1 MSPRLIVLNGPPAVG
16 KSTLAGRYADQH
28 PPALALDID
37 KVRALIGGWRE
48 DPSGAGLAA
57 RELAIAAA
65 RAHLEAGH
73 DVVIPQLLG
82 RWEFLDRLEA
92 LARESGASFH
102 EIVLWDTK
110 DEILRRFAQRP
121 PGPEHP
127 EATPAEIAGLYDRL
141 ASRLETRSRAD
152 VVRVSAGRVDDAYR
166 AFLSCL
172 D

>member
-1 MSPRLIVLNGPPAVG
+1 M
-16 KSTLAGRYADQH
+16 
-28 PPALALDID
+28 
-37 KVRALIGGWRE
+37 RALIGGWRE

-73 DVVIPQLLG
+73 DVVVPQLLG
-82 RWEFLDRLEA
+82 RVDFLDRLAA
-92 LARESGASFH
+92 LADETGAAFH

-110 DEILRRFAQRP
+110 DEILRRFAERP

-127 EATPAEIAGLYDRL
+127 DAGHPDAEHPDTAPAEIAGLYDRL
-141 ASRLETRSRAD
+141 ASLLETRSRAD

>member
-1 MSPRLIVLNGPPAVG
+1 M
-16 KSTLAGRYADQH
+16 
-28 PPALALDID
+28 
-37 KVRALIGGWRE
+37 RALIGGWRD

-65 RAHLEAGH
+65 RAHLGAGL

-92 LARESGASFH
+92 LAKETGASFH

-110 DEILRRFAQRP
+110 DEILRRFAERP

-127 EATPAEIAGLYDRL
+127 DTGHPDTGHPDTAPAEIAALYDRL
-141 ASRLETRSRAD
+141 ASLLETRSHAD
-152 VVRVSAGRVDDAYR
+152 VVPVSAGRVDDAYR

>member
-1 MSPRLIVLNGPPAVG
+1 
-16 KSTLAGRYADQH
+16 
-28 PPALALDID
+28 
-37 KVRALIGGWRE
+37 VRALIGGWRD
-48 DPSGAGLAA
+48 DPSAAGFAA

-65 RAHLEAGH
+65 RAHLEAGL

-92 LARESGASFH
+92 LAKETGASFH

-110 DEILRRFAQRP
+110 DEILRRFAERP

-127 EATPAEIAGLYDRL
+127 DTEHPDTGHPDAGPAEIAALYDRL
-141 ASRLETRSRAD
+141 ASLLETRSRAD
-152 VVRVSAGRVDDAYR
+152 VVPVSAGRVDDAYR

>member
-1 MSPRLIVLNGPPAVG
+1 
-16 KSTLAGRYADQH
+16 
-28 PPALALDID
+28 
-37 KVRALIGGWRE
+37 VRALIGGWRD
-48 DPSGAGLAA
+48 DPSAAGLAA

-65 RAHLEAGH
+65 RAHLEAGL

-82 RWEFLDRLEA
+82 RWEFLDRLEV
-92 LARESGASFH
+92 LAKETGASFH

-110 DEILRRFAQRP
+110 DEILRRFAERP

-127 EATPAEIAGLYDRL
+127 DTGHPDAGPAEIAALYDRL
-141 ASRLETRSRAD
+141 ASLLETRSRAD
-152 VVRVSAGRVDDAYR
+152 VVPVSAGRVDDAYR

>member
-1 MSPRLIVLNGPPAVG
+1 MVLNGPPAVG
-16 KSTLAGRYADQH
+16 KSTLAGRYADEH
-28 PPALALDID
+28 RPALALDID

-57 RELAIAAA
+57 RELAVAAA

-73 DVVIPQLLG
+73 DVVVPQLLG
-82 RWEFLDRLEA
+82 RVEFLDRLEV
-92 LARESGASFH
+92 LAQETGAAFH

-110 DEILRRFAQRP
+110 DEILRRFAERP
-121 PGPEHP
+121 PRPEH
-127 EATPAEIAGLYDRL
+127 ADTAPAEVAALYDRL
-141 ASRLETRSRAD
+141 ASLLEARSCAD
-152 VVRVSAGRVDDAYR
+152 VVQVSAGRVDDAYR